1 MQKISYLCSV
11 IQRFLDYI
19 AVERKYSPRTVE
31 TYGDDLREFCAFL
44 GVDEADFDPT
54 QVDESDVKTWVYEL
68 AEVRKNAPRSVHQ
81 KLSALHSLYRFLL
94 REGLVKRDITR
105 RVLLPKLDKPL
116 PKFFKPQ
123 EMEAFEKHSDVSHQP
138 SDGSDLPQ
146 PSAEDDFISLRD
158 YTIIEVLYQTGMRQA
173 ELLGLTYADLNM
185 QEGSVR
191 IFGKRSKERI
201 VPIGDRLIQLL
212 RDYQAARAAWMPGV
226 VAPTL
231 FVTRD
236 RQGEMR
242 PLSRTTLYNIVRTRM
257 GEVSTQQKRSPH
269 VLRHTFATT
278 MLNNGADI
286 RTIQTLLGHANLRAT
301 QIYTHATFSQM
312 QKAYENA
319 HPRAKRGKKEE

>member
-1 MQKISYLCSV
+1 V

-54 QVDESDVKTWVYEL
+54 KVDEGDVKTWVYEL
-68 AEVRKNAPRSVHQ
+68 AEERHNAPRSVHQ

-123 EMEAFEKHSDVSHQP
+123 EMEAFENGQWKMDNGQL
-138 SDGSDLPQ
+138 DGQ
-146 PSAEDDFISLRD
+146 PSAEGDFIALRD

-173 ELLGLTYADLNM
+173 ELLGLQDADLNM
-185 QEGSVR
+185 EEGSVR
-191 IFGKRSKERI
+191 IFGKRRKERI
-201 VPIGDRLIQLL
+201 VPIGDRLIEQL
-212 RDYQAARAAWMPGV
+212 RDYMAARAAWMPGQ

-231 FVTRD
+231 FVSRD
-236 RQGEMR
+236 RRGEMR